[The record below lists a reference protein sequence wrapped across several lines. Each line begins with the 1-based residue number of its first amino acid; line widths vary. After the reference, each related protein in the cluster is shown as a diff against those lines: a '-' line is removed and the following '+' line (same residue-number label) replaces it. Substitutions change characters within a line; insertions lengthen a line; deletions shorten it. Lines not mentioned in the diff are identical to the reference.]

1 MYNAIADFLNRD
13 KIDLTDNEYFL
24 VGVDGKKAPKLSE
37 RMIDKL
43 AQYDITKERGADK
56 RIIALSGYF
65 TSVTVVSDS
74 KYQKLLSEMNED
86 KIYAFEQVQY
96 RNDTAVEVDDLQK
109 EIDFKM
115 DQETFMSY
123 YSYYSYENMIRN
135 LIAYVGSILCI
146 AFLIGIASIIYT
158 RLYSLAD
165 EESKKYS
172 IMMKLGVSKKEI
184 KSIVSSTVRWILVL
198 PFGVALILSF
208 GVITLID
215 RETLTS
221 YTNLALICGVINLS
235 IELLI
240 YAIINRKYQEKVFN
254 MMYKL

>member
-1 MYNAIADFLNRD
+1 M
-13 KIDLTDNEYFL
+13 
-24 VGVDGKKAPKLSE
+24 
-37 RMIDKL
+37 
-43 AQYDITKERGADK
+43 
-56 RIIALSGYF
+56 
-65 TSVTVVSDS
+65 
-74 KYQKLLSEMNED
+74 
-86 KIYAFEQVQY
+86 
-96 RNDTAVEVDDLQK
+96 DDLQK

-184 KSIVSSTVRWILVL
+184 KSILSSTVRWILVL
-198 PFGVALILSF
+198 PFGVALILYF
-208 GVITLID
+208 D
-215 RETLTS
+215 
-221 YTNLALICGVINLS
+221 
-235 IELLI
+235 
-240 YAIINRKYQEKVFN
+240 
-254 MMYKL
+254 